1 MNVNEAYV
9 LKAHAALVNVIMTD
23 VSRRWMKVLIGHL
36 LELLNSLSCF
46 VIMNV

>member
-23 VSRRWMKVLIGHL
+23 VSRRWMKVLIRQL
-36 LELLNSLSCF
+36 LELFRNYECLR
-46 VIMNV
+46 I